1 MSQYFE
7 RGIPSSYL
15 RHAGFC
21 LHNPLL
27 LRLLTLLRISGKI
40 SKGSLGCHFAFETLK
55 DLALHLQGT
64 TFELGAAAPP
74 PPCTKV
80 TPHIR
85 LYFVRAWGDPTRYI
99 SIQRDTSK
107 LMYHHP
113 WRGPRR
119 EAGRTRGGRG
129 GAARGAASMLF
140 FSMIDSVSPTCG
152 DTHDTSQPRDKSTL
166 RTSTPLPPG
175 PAHSARSV

>member
-21 LHNPLL
+21 LHNPL
-27 LRLLTLLRISGKI
+27 LLRISGKI

-74 PPCTKV
+74 PPSTKV

>member
-1 MSQYFE
+1 MQAFASTTPVTFATFDTFKD
-7 RGIPSSYL
+7 I
-15 RHAGFC
+15 
-21 LHNPLL
+21 
-27 LRLLTLLRISGKI
+27 GKT

-74 PPCTKV
+74 PPPCTKV

-99 SIQRDTSK
+99 YTARCIKVDVSPPLR
-107 LMYHHP
+107 
-113 WRGPRR
+113 RGPRR

-129 GAARGAASMLF
+129 GADRGAASMLF

-152 DTHDTSQPRDKSTL
+152 DTHETSQPRDKSTL